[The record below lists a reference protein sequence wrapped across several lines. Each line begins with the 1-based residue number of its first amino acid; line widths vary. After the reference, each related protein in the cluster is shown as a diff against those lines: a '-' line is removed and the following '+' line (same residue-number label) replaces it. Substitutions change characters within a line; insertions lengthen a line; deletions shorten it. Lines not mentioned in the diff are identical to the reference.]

1 MLLWTIGF
9 LVVALLAAAVGLPGV
24 AVGAA
29 ILATAVFVPAI
40 AAVAAVSLYGNR
52 GTTPPT
58 PPAV

>member
-9 LVVALLAAAVGLPGV
+9 LVVALVAAALGLPGV

-29 ILATAVFVPAI
+29 VLATAVFIPAI

-52 GTTPPT
+52 GTP
-58 PPAV
+58 PPAPPV